1 MYNAKLNAG
10 KNFQFENRAVTLSLH
25 YISEELFV
33 MLIKQ
38 ANYSLKTSLEI
49 TRLKQQP

>member
-1 MYNAKLNAG
+1 
-10 KNFQFENRAVTLSLH
+10 
-25 YISEELFV
+25 